1 MKKIIYIPAY
11 FILLFLS
18 TALSYSLLDHY
29 EVTTG
34 HKIAFKSAD
43 PSGSFAKISG
53 SIDFDETEIS
63 TCKFVLNIPVSSI
76 STGNALRDKKAQTAE
91 WFNAKT
97 YPEIKF
103 VSSAVSKSG
112 DTYNIKGNLTMKG
125 ITKLVTIPAT
135 LSKSGNKIT
144 FNSSFTVDR
153 IKFGV
158 GKKSD
163 VVPDNMAISVVLPA
177 IKK

>member
-76 STGNALRDKKAQTAE
+76 STGKAQTAE

-144 FNSSFTVDR
+144 FNSSFTIDR